1 MRQRTDEQIV
11 AGYLRDGRL
20 RILPKKLSRRLLVLR
35 WVADRFALA
44 TKYPEKEVNEIL
56 ISLHPDYALLRRALV
71 DHRFM
76 SRDAGVYWKEPPE
89 E

>member
-11 AGYLRDGRL
+11 AGYVRDGRL

-35 WVADRFALA
+35 WLADRFALG
-44 TKYPEKEVNEIL
+44 TKYSEKEVNEIL

>member
-35 WVADRFALA
+35 WLADRFAVG
-44 TKYPEKEVNEIL
+44 TKYSEKEVNEIL
-56 ISLHPDYALLRRALV
+56 IPLHPDYALLRRALV